1 MREKYRQRSRQKE
14 TDQQPWEKI
23 SLETETEKQINRVTE
38 NDREMEKDK
47 ETERGKER
55 P

>member
-1 MREKYRQRSRQKE
+1 MREKYRQRSRQRE
-14 TDQQPWEKI
+14 TDQEPWEKRI
-23 SLETETEKQINRVTE
+23 LETETEKQINGVKE
-38 NDREMEKDK
+38 NDIEMEKDK